1 MKNMEKDVTG
11 EKKELLNIS
20 QEEFMTL
27 INSSECAMFITKS
40 SSEMELIYANDKFYS
55 ILQYTKEEYMEKYGK
70 SAMAA
75 VLNEE
80 KQKLRNLI
88 ARQAAAGGIL
98 KLEYRAVK
106 KDHSIAWISLSA
118 KAVIKDNQLVYYG
131 SCLDV
136 TKSKK
141 TIDDIYNAKRE
152 IDVMAN
158 SIPGGVIKARMSDYK
173 LIYANDGYFLLTG
186 YSRAEFSME
195 FGSYCN
201 TIIYKEDKE
210 DVLKYV
216 KMALENNGLLGFECR
231 INAKNNCIK
240 WIYVSGRRIEDD
252 NGHKC
257 NDVDL

>member
-1 MKNMEKDVTG
+1 MKNMEKAVTDK
-11 EKKELLNIS
+11 KKELLDIS
-20 QEEFMTL
+20 QDEFMTL
-27 INSSECAMFITKS
+27 INSSECAMFIAKS
-40 SSEMELIYANDKFYS
+40 GSEMELVYANDKFYS
-55 ILQYTKEEYMEKYGK
+55 ILQYTKEEYTEKYGK
-70 SAMAA
+70 AAMAT

-98 KLEYRAVK
+98 KLEYRAVRK
-106 KDHSIAWISLSA
+106 NHSIAWISLSA
-118 KAVIKDNQLVYYG
+118 KAVVKNNQLIYYG

-186 YSRAEFSME
+186 
-195 FGSYCN
+195 
-201 TIIYKEDKE
+201 
-210 DVLKYV
+210 
-216 KMALENNGLLGFECR
+216 
-231 INAKNNCIK
+231 
-240 WIYVSGRRIEDD
+240 
-252 NGHKC
+252 
-257 NDVDL
+257 